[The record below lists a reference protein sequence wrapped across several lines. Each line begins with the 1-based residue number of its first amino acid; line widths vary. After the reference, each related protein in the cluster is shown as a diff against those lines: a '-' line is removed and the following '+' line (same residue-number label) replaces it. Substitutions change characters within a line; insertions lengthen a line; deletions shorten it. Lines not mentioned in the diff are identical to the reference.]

1 MEDRSRMTVL
11 VADEHPVVREGV
23 AMAVRRNVHLDL
35 VATAEGGALA
45 FERIRALSPQVAL
58 VDRTMPDVDGMQVLR
73 MVVQADLATR
83 VVLFA
88 EDAEGDD
95 VHEAVVVGA
104 AGYVD
109 KHEPLRAISEAI
121 CRVARGERYLSPQ
134 AQAALIERLTLRP
147 SSSVHRLI
155 SERELEILQRT
166 AEGASSAQIGRQL
179 HLSQSTVKNH
189 QQHIYEK
196 LGVSKAPA
204 AVLEAV
210 RLGLLR

>member
-1 MEDRSRMTVL
+1 MTVL

-23 AMAVRRNVHLDL
+23 AMAVRRNVHLEL
-35 VATAEGGALA
+35 VATAEGGVLAFDRIDALA
-45 FERIRALSPQVAL
+45 PAVAL
-58 VDRTMPDVDGMQVLR
+58 VDRTMPDIDGMEVLR
-73 MVVQADLATR
+73 MVVQAQLATH

-88 EDAEGDD
+88 EAAEGED
-95 VHEAVVVGA
+95 VHEAVVCGA

-109 KHEPLRAISEAI
+109 KHEELRAISEAI
-121 CRVARGERYLSPQ
+121 CRVGRGERYLSPQ
-134 AQAALIERLTLRP
+134 AQAVLFERLTMRSP
-147 SSSVHRLI
+147 SVAKLL

-166 AEGASSAQIGRQL
+166 ADGVSSAQIGRQL

>member
-1 MEDRSRMTVL
+1 MDDGKRMTVL

-23 AMAVRRNVHLDL
+23 ATAVRRNVHLDL

-45 FERIRALSPQVAL
+45 FERICALSPQVAL
-58 VDRTMPDVDGMQVLR
+58 IDRTMPEVDGMQVLR
-73 MVVQADLATR
+73 MVIQAELATR

-95 VHEAVVVGA
+95 VHEAVVAGA

-121 CRVARGERYLSPQ
+121 CRVGRGERYLSPQ
-134 AQAALIERLTLRP
+134 AQAALFDRLTVRP
-147 SSSVHRLI
+147 SSVHRLL
-155 SERELEILQRT
+155 SERELEVLQRT
-166 AEGASSAQIGRQL
+166 AEGASSAQIGRGL